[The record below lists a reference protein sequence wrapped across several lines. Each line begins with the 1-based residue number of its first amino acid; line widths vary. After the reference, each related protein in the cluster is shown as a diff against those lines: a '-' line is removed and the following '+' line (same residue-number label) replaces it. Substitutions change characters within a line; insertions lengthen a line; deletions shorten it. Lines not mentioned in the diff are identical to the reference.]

1 MTNQSLSS
9 SLLSRLAGPTVEI
22 LDDGTPG
29 IRNCDSNKTSPMKQL
44 GISSWC
50 IIHLCEIYDLT
61 VIPMNTGVSSLCK
74 KEYEQL
80 HFNIFFA
87 PKQDRQNPFEVSN
100 TALPEEGVEWIDN
113 FKRGSSPSARAL
125 CPQIRDRDKYHP
137 SVPPKTLKIILPTK
151 KRVQNKGAANQNSTQ
166 SKSIQSA
173 VEVTPARPCSKL

>member
-100 TALPEEGVEWIDN
+100 CTTWRRRKNRQFQEEAALHL
-113 FKRGSSPSARAL
+113 PSL
-125 CPQIRDRDKYHP
+125 CPQIRDGDKYHP

>member
-87 PKQDRQNPFEVSN
+87 PKQDSLTHLKSQ
-100 TALPEEGVEWIDN
+100 TALPEEGEKIDN
-113 FKRGSSPSARAL
+113 FKRQLSICPGPLPSD
-125 CPQIRDRDKYHP
+125 PFDRDKYHP
-137 SVPPKTLKIILPTK
+137 SVPPKTLKIILPTTK
-151 KRVQNKGAANQNSTQ
+151 KGPK
-166 SKSIQSA
+166 
-173 VEVTPARPCSKL
+173 